1 MKPQQP
7 QTTVDDPPT
16 TFTTTTDITE
26 QLLTRYNSSTA
37 PQHRHLIAT
46 AAATRAII
54 LSESLPLN
62 PLTYFAAT
70 IDALSSTSASTD
82 ADVDA
87 VSALSSFLSIV
98 LPLVEKDGIGKEK
111 AGEAVEIVVEMV
123 DKKCEGLSVSS
134 VRGLVKCLGVLL
146 EFCDLEDWE
155 SVKLGFETLLKF
167 AIDKRPKD
175 VDKYKIYAKYRL
187 PMICKEVEMCESFKE
202 GSVMKEASWVEQLK
216 KIVDKRVRKCAQECL
231 VKVFKSFQ
239 SPLVIKMASKL
250 VLKSFKTYM
259 SSAVKTVASS
269 SADGSK
275 DYNLSKCEH
284 LEVLHMINLLKFLVP
299 CLPSEVV
306 SKAVLELE
314 KAISSKFSPLT
325 RHVFDVMEEILR
337 FLEAGSTFPDTVKIV
352 TTLASYM
359 SKKQNPVDTVFSA
372 AALLDNFLT
381 KFQVGDTDKWNSHYS
396 LIIGSIAG
404 LLTSEATAAKA
415 SNILKEMMNRHIDV
429 DFLSSSETIST
440 DVNNVES
447 KESRIL
453 KSICDALLKVL
464 SRGIPNEHALAVI
477 SELFI
482 KLGKSS
488 HVYMESILL
497 KLGTFMAVA
506 SGNASDLKHALE
518 KLQECMGSAVIAM
531 GPETLLA
538 VLPISLD
545 AKDQTCS
552 NVWLIPILKDYVTGS
567 SLGFF
572 IESIVPL
579 AESFQKACQK
589 VKKSVIGEELHAH
602 AIGCWG
608 LLPAFCCYPNDTHK
622 KFQSLVEL
630 LIPCI
635 RKDAIMLEHIAIA
648 LQLLVKQ
655 NRSFLGTDQGDDA
668 VSNPPKTSYSKKT
681 ATKNIK
687 ALASCSEALLK
698 AFTKVFFKVSPKKR
712 AFIKDTI
719 RCLALITDSSAIKRI
734 FISSVKRL
742 ELKVSVDK
750 VNAKRCLI
758 LELASSIVGAAS
770 MDLIDL
776 IYNFIK
782 QSLQGSSEFC
792 SSKFEDLMDLL
803 LGLTSPVDETSL
815 RWRFSCFRNLL
826 IHSIEITLDGE
837 NTHGFRML
845 NEIIVTL
852 KDAKEENRKVAYDIL
867 LGMSSSLQK
876 TSSSIEKGP
885 YYEFVSM
892 IMGYLS
898 GSSPQIKS
906 GAVSA
911 LSLVVYNDSKICTLL
926 PDLLPSILELLH
938 SKSIEVIKAVLGF
951 LKVLVLSLQAKDM
964 QNFLPDILSKLLP
977 WSSVS
982 RHHFKS
988 KVTVILEIMMRKCGS
1003 ASVKLLVPEKYRDFV
1018 KDVLEN
1024 RQNKTSS
1031 HEGVS
1036 TETDAELSETA
1047 PKSRQDRNPKTGG
1060 RFTKKEYPTDTRK
1073 RKWDDK
1079 NSSHQPRK
1087 FSHGGGNVH
1096 RKKEEKHSGHAKST
1110 DRPSQGGKR
1119 KNTSFRTDNSG
1130 AKRQKQWS
1138 KGNNRKSSVT

>member
-1 MKPQQP
+1 
-7 QTTVDDPPT
+7 
-16 TFTTTTDITE
+16 
-26 QLLTRYNSSTA
+26 
-37 PQHRHLIAT
+37 
-46 AAATRAII
+46 
-54 LSESLPLN
+54 
-62 PLTYFAAT
+62 
-70 IDALSSTSASTD
+70 
-82 ADVDA
+82 
-87 VSALSSFLSIV
+87 
-98 LPLVEKDGIGKEK
+98 
-111 AGEAVEIVVEMV
+111 
-123 DKKCEGLSVSS
+123 
-134 VRGLVKCLGVLL
+134 
-146 EFCDLEDWE
+146 
-155 SVKLGFETLLKF
+155 
-167 AIDKRPKD
+167 
-175 VDKYKIYAKYRL
+175 
-187 PMICKEVEMCESFKE
+187 
-202 GSVMKEASWVEQLK
+202 
-216 KIVDKRVRKCAQECL
+216 
-231 VKVFKSFQ
+231 
-239 SPLVIKMASKL
+239 
-250 VLKSFKTYM
+250 
-259 SSAVKTVASS
+259 
-269 SADGSK
+269 
-275 DYNLSKCEH
+275 
-284 LEVLHMINLLKFLVP
+284 
-299 CLPSEVV
+299 
-306 SKAVLELE
+306 
-314 KAISSKFSPLT
+314 
-325 RHVFDVMEEILR
+325 
-337 FLEAGSTFPDTVKIV
+337 
-352 TTLASYM
+352 
-359 SKKQNPVDTVFSA
+359 
-372 AALLDNFLT
+372 
-381 KFQVGDTDKWNSHYS
+381 
-396 LIIGSIAG
+396 
-404 LLTSEATAAKA
+404 
-415 SNILKEMMNRHIDV
+415 
-429 DFLSSSETIST
+429 
-440 DVNNVES
+440 
-447 KESRIL
+447 
-453 KSICDALLKVL
+453 
-464 SRGIPNEHALAVI
+464 
-477 SELFI
+477 
-482 KLGKSS
+482 
-488 HVYMESILL
+488 
-497 KLGTFMAVA
+497 
-506 SGNASDLKHALE
+506 
-518 KLQECMGSAVIAM
+518 
-531 GPETLLA
+531 
-538 VLPISLD
+538 
-545 AKDQTCS
+545 
-552 NVWLIPILKDYVTGS
+552 
-567 SLGFF
+567 
-572 IESIVPL
+572 
-579 AESFQKACQK
+579 
-589 VKKSVIGEELHAH
+589 KKSVIGEELHAH
-602 AIGCWG
+602 VIGCWG
-608 LLPAFCCYPNDTHK
+608 LLPAICRYPNDTHK

-655 NRSFLGTDQGDDA
+655 NRSFLGTAQGDDA

-698 AFTKVFFKVSPKKR
+698 AFTKVFFKVSPKKG

-782 QSLQGSSEFC
+782 QSLQEEDKNIKLAAYATLNKILEGSSEFC

-803 LGLTSPVDETSL
+803 LGLTSPVDEMSL

-964 QNFLPDILSKLLP
+964 QSFLPDILSKLLP

-1003 ASVKLLVPEKYRDFV
+1003 ASVKSLVPEKYRDFV

-1036 TETDAELSETA
+1036 TETDAELSETT
-1047 PKSRQDRNPKTGG
+1047 PKSGQDRDPKTGG

-1079 NSSHQPRK
+1079 NSSRQPRK
-1087 FSHGGGNVH
+1087 FSHGGVNVH

-1119 KNTSFRTDNSG
+1119 KNANSRTDDSG

-1138 KGNNRKSSVT
+1138 KGNKRKSSVT

>member
-1 MKPQQP
+1 M
-7 QTTVDDPPT
+7 
-16 TFTTTTDITE
+16 
-26 QLLTRYNSSTA
+26 
-37 PQHRHLIAT
+37 
-46 AAATRAII
+46 
-54 LSESLPLN
+54 
-62 PLTYFAAT
+62 
-70 IDALSSTSASTD
+70 
-82 ADVDA
+82 
-87 VSALSSFLSIV
+87 SALSSFLSIV
-98 LPLVEKDGIGKEK
+98 LPLVEKGWIGKEK

-123 DKKCEGLSVSS
+123 ERKCEGLSVSS

-167 AIDKRPKD
+167 SVDKRPK
-175 VDKYKIYAKYRL
+175 
-187 PMICKEVEMCESFKE
+187 
-202 GSVMKEASWVEQLK
+202 
-216 KIVDKRVRKCAQECL
+216 VRKCAQECV

-259 SSAVKTVASS
+259 SSAVKTIASS

-275 DYNLSKCEH
+275 DDNLSKCEH

-306 SKAVLELE
+306 SKAVVELE

-325 RHVFDVMEEILR
+325 RHVFDVLEEILR

-352 TTLASYM
+352 TTLTSYM

-415 SNILKEMMNRHIDV
+415 SNILKEMINRHIDV
-429 DFLSSSETIST
+429 DFLSSSEKIST

-453 KSICDALLKVL
+453 KSVCDALLKVL
-464 SRGIPNEHALAVI
+464 SRGIPNEHTLAVI

-497 KLGTFMAVA
+497 KLATFMTAA
-506 SGNASDLKHALE
+506 SGNTPDLKHLR
-518 KLQECMGSAVIAM
+518 ECIGSAVIAM

-552 NVWLIPILKDYVTGS
+552 NVWLISILKDYVTGS

-579 AESFQKACQK
+579 AESFQEACQK
-589 VKKSVIGEELHAH
+589 VKKSVTGEELQAH
-602 AIGCWG
+602 ASGCWG
-608 LLPAFCCYPNDTHK
+608 LLPAFCRYPNDTHK
-622 KFQSLVEL
+622 NFQSLVEL

-698 AFTKVFFKVSPKKR
+698 AFTKVFFKVSSKKR

-719 RCLALITDSSAIKRI
+719 GCLALITDSSAIKRI
-734 FISSVKRL
+734 FLLSVKRL

-782 QSLQGSSEFC
+782 QSLQEEDKNIQLAAYATLYKILEGSSEFC

-852 KDAKEENRKVAYDIL
+852 KDSKEENRKVAYDIL

-911 LSLVVYNDSKICTLL
+911 LSLVIYNDSKICTLL

-938 SKSIEVIKAVLGF
+938 SKAIEVIKAVLGF
-951 LKVLVLSLQAKDM
+951 LKVLALSLQAKDM

-1003 ASVKLLVPEKYRDFV
+1003 ASVKSLVPEKYRDFV

-1036 TETDAELSETA
+1036 TETDVELSETA
-1047 PKSRQDRNPKTGG
+1047 PKRQDRNPKTGG
-1060 RFTKKEYPTDTRK
+1060 RFTKKEYPTDNRK

-1079 NSSHQPRK
+1079 NSSHKPRK
-1087 FSHGGGNVH
+1087 FSHGGNNVH

-1119 KNTSFRTDNSG
+1119 KNTNFKRDDSG
-1130 AKRQKQWS
+1130 VKRQKQWTKS
-1138 KGNNRKSSVT
+1138 KK